1 MTFTPNIQKLLIF
14 FCLLFSIQWANGQF
28 KLKGTVYD
36 SSRTVPVQSVSV
48 QSTGGRGTITN
59 GFGKYE
65 ITVSETD
72 SVWFSYLNKPTI
84 KFPVAKIMDA
94 TRFDI
99 ALPMNVEIL
108 REITIRPRNYRLD
121 SIQNRQDYAKA
132 FEFQRPN
139 ISTMTSIGPMG
150 AGIDINELIRV
161 FQFRKNNSMVRFK
174 ERLLTQEREK
184 YIDHRFNKALV
195 RRLTQL
201 DSADLELF
209 MRLFRPPFEFTVAS
223 TDFQFQTYI
232 KDSYEVFLREY
243 IRQRKSF

>member
-1 MTFTPNIQKLLIF
+1 M
-14 FCLLFSIQWANGQF
+14 QWVNGQF
-28 KLKGTVYD
+28 TLKGTVFD

-48 QSTGGRGTITN
+48 QSTGGRGSITDA
-59 GFGKYE
+59 FGKYE
-65 ITVSETD
+65 IRVSEND
-72 SVWFSYLNKPTI
+72 SIWFSYLNKPTV
-84 KFPVAKIMDA
+84 KFPVTKIMDP

-99 ALPMNVEIL
+99 ALPKNMEIL
-108 REITIRPRNYRLD
+108 KEITIRPRNYRLD
-121 SIQNRQDYAKA
+121 SIQNRLDYEKA

-139 ISTMTSIGPMG
+139 VGSMTSIGPMG

-174 ERLLTQEREK
+174 ERLLEQEREK

-195 RRLTQL
+195 RRLTKL

-209 MRLFRPPFEFTVAS
+209 MELFRPAFEFSVAS
-223 TDFQFQTYI
+223 TDFQFQTFI
-232 KDSYEVFLREY
+232 KESYEVFLREY

>member
-1 MTFTPNIQKLLIF
+1 M
-14 FCLLFSIQWANGQF
+14 NGQF
-28 KLKGTVYD
+28 KLKGTVFD

-48 QSTGGRGTITN
+48 QSTGGRGAITDA
-59 GFGKYE
+59 FGKYE
-65 ITVSETD
+65 ITVAETD
-72 SVWFSYLNKPTI
+72 SVWFSYLNKPTV
-84 KFPVAKIMDA
+84 KFPVVKILDA

-99 ALPMNVEIL
+99 ALPMNMEIL
-108 REITIRPRNYRLD
+108 KEITIRPRNYRLD
-121 SIQNRQDYAKA
+121 SIHNRQDYAKA
-132 FEFQRPN
+132 FDFQRPN
-139 ISTMTSIGPMG
+139 ISTMSNIGPMG

-174 ERLLTQEREK
+174 ERLLEQEREK

-201 DSADLELF
+201 DSTDLDLF
-209 MRLFRPPFEFTVAS
+209 MKLFRPPFEFTVAS

-232 KDSYEVFLREY
+232 KDSYEVFLKEY